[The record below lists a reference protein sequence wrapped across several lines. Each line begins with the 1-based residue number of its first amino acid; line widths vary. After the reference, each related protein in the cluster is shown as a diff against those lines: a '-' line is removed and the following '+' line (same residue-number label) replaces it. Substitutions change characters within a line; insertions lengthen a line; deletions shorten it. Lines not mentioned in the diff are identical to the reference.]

1 MGQFISELRKE
12 NHLTQKE
19 LATQLNITD
28 KAVSKWERGLSCP
41 DIALLSPISKIL
53 GVTSTELLNCKRNI
67 FLPQNIE
74 TDIET
79 PLKYVEVNLDN
90 TLKYVDNSNKNK
102 LKITQ
107 NIYAMSFSLIMFLG
121 IFVSI
126 ICDLSISGRLTWSQY
141 PICCCIFAWLIFFP
155 TIKLGKK
162 GVLYSL
168 IALSLFILPFSLQ
181 LWNIIKFNSPNIN
194 IFTLFDVF
202 KILKNLAIAVVVLLW
217 IMYVLFFVLNINRLI
232 ASAISTLLIIPF
244 NFIITYIVGSALN
257 ESTFTPLDIID
268 TLALALIAVTLFVI
282 NRIIVQK
289 KSYNK

>member
-1 MGQFISELRKE
+1 MGQFISKLRKE

-19 LATQLNITD
+19 LATALNITD

-41 DIALLSPISKIL
+41 DIALLSPIAEIL
-53 GVTSTELLNCKRNI
+53 GVTSTELLNCKRNV
-67 FLPQNIE
+67 FSPQNVE

-79 PLKYVEVNLDN
+79 PLKYVEVNLEN
-90 TLKYVDNSNKNK
+90 TLEYVEKSIKNK
-102 LKITQ
+102 IKITQ
-107 NIYAMSFSLIMFLG
+107 NIYSIAFSLIIFLG

-126 ICDLSISGRLTWSQY
+126 ICNLSISGRLTWSQY
-141 PICCCIFAWLIFFP
+141 PICCCTFAWVVLFP

-168 IALSLFILPFSLQ
+168 IALSIFILPFSLK

-202 KILKNLAIAVVVLLW
+202 KILNNLAIAVVVLLW

-257 ESTFTPLDIID
+257 EPTFTPFNIID
-268 TLALALIAVTLFVI
+268 TLALAMIAVALFVL
-282 NRIIVQK
+282 NSVKKK
-289 KSYNK
+289 KS